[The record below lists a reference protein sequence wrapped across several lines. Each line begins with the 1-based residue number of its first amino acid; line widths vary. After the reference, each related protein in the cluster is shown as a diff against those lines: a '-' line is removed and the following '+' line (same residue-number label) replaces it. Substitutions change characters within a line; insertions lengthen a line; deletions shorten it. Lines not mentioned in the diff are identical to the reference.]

1 MIKSIGIQL
10 AIFGCGVWGGCV
22 SVWAD
27 GRLMPEQV
35 PVIYK
40 QECAACHM
48 AYPPGLL
55 PAPSWRRIVDGLGQ
69 HYGSDA
75 SLEPGQVQQIGTWL
89 QAKAG
94 TDKRVREEPVE
105 DRITRSAWFV
115 RKHREVAPSVWRR
128 ASVKSAAQCTAC
140 HTHADSGNFDEHQ
153 VRIPR

>member
-1 MIKSIGIQL
+1 MMKSIGIQSVV
-10 AIFGCGVWGGCV
+10 FCCWVWGGCA

-55 PAPSWRRIVDGLGQ
+55 PAPSWRRIVNGLDQ

-75 SLEPGQVQQIGTWL
+75 SLEPRQIQQIGTWL

-94 TDKRVREEPVE
+94 TYKRVREEPVE

-115 RKHREVAPSVWRR
+115 RKHREVEPSVWRR

-140 HTHADSGNFDEHQ
+140 HIHADSGNFDEHQ